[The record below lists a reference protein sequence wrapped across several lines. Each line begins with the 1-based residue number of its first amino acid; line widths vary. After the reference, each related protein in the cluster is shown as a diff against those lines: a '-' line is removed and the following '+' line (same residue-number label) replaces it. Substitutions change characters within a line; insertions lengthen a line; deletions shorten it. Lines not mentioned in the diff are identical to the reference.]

1 MEKIDQKIL
10 QTYGNSN
17 PFTVPEGY
25 FEDFASD
32 INSQIAAEQVTFKK
46 LMKPWM
52 YLAAM
57 FVGVFLIGNVF
68 YAIHQQN
75 KNRDAELYEMYLM
88 SQLDQTILYDYYPF
102 SMTDDD
108 VNDNNQ

>member
-10 QTYGNSN
+10 EKFGNNN

-25 FEDFASD
+25 FEDFASN
-32 INSQIAAEQVTFKK
+32 INAQIAGEQVTFKK

-57 FVGVFLIGNVF
+57 FVGIFLLANVF
-68 YAIHQQN
+68 YAIHRQN
-75 KNRDAELYEMYLM
+75 INRDAELYEMYLM
-88 SQLDQTILYDYYPF
+88 SQLDQTILYDYYAF

-108 VNDNNQ
+108 ANNNH